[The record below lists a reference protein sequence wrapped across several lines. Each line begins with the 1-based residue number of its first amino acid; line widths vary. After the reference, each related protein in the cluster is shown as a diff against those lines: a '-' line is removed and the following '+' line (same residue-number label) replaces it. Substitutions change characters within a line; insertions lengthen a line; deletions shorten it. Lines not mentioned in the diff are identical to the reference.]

1 MGSRPTFRPLRMRS
15 SLSYFPLLFPV
26 HLTEYAYLVKTKKR
40 RLPVKWLAPEALM
53 DQAFTVKSDVW

>member
-1 MGSRPTFRPLRMRS
+1 
-15 SLSYFPLLFPV
+15 
-26 HLTEYAYLVKTKKR
+26 VKTKKR